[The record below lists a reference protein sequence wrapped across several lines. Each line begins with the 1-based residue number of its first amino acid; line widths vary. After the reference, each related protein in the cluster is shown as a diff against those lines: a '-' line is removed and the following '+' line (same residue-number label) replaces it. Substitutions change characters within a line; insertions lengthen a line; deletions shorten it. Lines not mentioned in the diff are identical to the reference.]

1 MNIRESELPGIG
13 CKFEITTNEDEKM
26 VIVIHNDGRRE
37 LYHFDEDHEETLS
50 SVTLNDS
57 ESRKI
62 AAILGGMVYSPK
74 ALEKL
79 EMAFDGLVIEW
90 FKVEDGSVMS
100 ERSIGEINVRNLYNV
115 NIISVLK
122 KDMKKMI
129 MPGPDSV
136 ISAGDTLVIAGERAE
151 VLRFEN
157 ELLVKKGDS

>member
-37 LYHFDEDHEETLS
+37 LYHYDDDHEETLS

-90 FKVEDGSVMS
+90 FKVEDGATMS
-100 ERSIGEINVRNLYNV
+100 GRTIGELDVRNHYNV

-129 MPGPDSV
+129 MPGPDSI
-136 ISAGDTLVIAGERAE
+136 ISAGDTLVIAGERPE
-151 VLRFEN
+151 VIRFEN
-157 ELLVKKGDS
+157 ELLKKKGDT